1 MVTPLSTAADEK
13 RLMTELLCSRIVRA
27 DFQTGE
33 LPRTP
38 DPNTLM
44 DFYRERLSTDFIK
57 EDEWEEVCQ
66 RVITWQEMEE
76 QQSRPVISRI
86 LSRFTKY
93 PPIDRVKE
101 VLGEERAASYKAALE
116 TIECEP
122 TISSQ
127 FPSDRVS
134 YPWRKF
140 DMDAAVSVVINVI
153 APNIGDEVGMTSAYQ
168 QLVGEVRARRR
179 ERMNITAAEFGKR
192 KIVVRALGIWFP
204 ITKDLDAWK
213 KDPRTAAIMPDF
225 LHVMCQVIERMKM
238 VRSYLQHIPRR
249 RLSTRACQD
258 LPANLERMKAYLR
271 GFS

>member
-13 RLMTELLCSRIVRA
+13 RFIADLLCRRVVRA

-38 DPNTLM
+38 DPNAIM
-44 DFYRERLSTDFIK
+44 GFYRDRMTSDFIK

-66 RVITWQEMEE
+66 RVITWQETEE

-93 PPIDRVKE
+93 PPVERVRE
-101 VLGEERAASYKAALE
+101 VLGEERAEDYRAALE
-116 TIECEP
+116 AIECV
-122 TISSQ
+122 SGQ
-127 FPSDRVS
+127 FPNERVS

-140 DMDAAVSVVINVI
+140 DMDAAVSVVTGVI
-153 APNIGDEVGMTSAYQ
+153 APNIGDEIGMNMAYQ
-168 QLVGEVRARRR
+168 QLVGELRARRR
-179 ERMNITAAEFGKR
+179 ERMNITAADFGRR
-192 KIVVRALGIWFP
+192 KTVVRALGIWFP
-204 ITKDLDAWK
+204 ITKDLEAWK
-213 KDPRTAAIMPDF
+213 KDPRTTTIMPEF
-225 LHVMCQVIERMKM
+225 LRVMGQVVDRMKM

-258 LPANLERMKAYLR
+258 LPANLERMKAYLK
-271 GFS
+271 GFSS